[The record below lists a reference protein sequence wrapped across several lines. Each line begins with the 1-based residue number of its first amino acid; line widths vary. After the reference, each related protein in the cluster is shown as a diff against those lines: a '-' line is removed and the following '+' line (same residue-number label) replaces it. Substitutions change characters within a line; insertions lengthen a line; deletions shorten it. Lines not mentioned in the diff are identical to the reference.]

1 MDPKHLRAELEQR
14 LGRARTQEKDARKA
28 SDSGLMLIHR
38 ARAGAFKEALALLD
52 KLTVDQP

>member
-1 MDPKHLRAELEQR
+1 MDPTQLRDELTRRIE
-14 LGRARTQEKDARKA
+14 RARTQEREARKA

-52 KLTVDQP
+52 KLTVEQP